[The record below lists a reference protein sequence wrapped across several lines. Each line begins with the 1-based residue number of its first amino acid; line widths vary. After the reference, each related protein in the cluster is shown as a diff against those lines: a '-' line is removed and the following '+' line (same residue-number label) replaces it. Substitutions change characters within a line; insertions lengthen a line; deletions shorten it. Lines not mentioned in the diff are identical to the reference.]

1 MAIYGHLPKNA
12 SFTEMPGWEQW
23 RRTKK
28 GGCRTMRKGKWGRAE
43 GELNQAEEKEQAQA
57 LRALE
62 GKKKRHTGRN
72 ILLTLAALLAAGAV
86 AFYFLFGVAS
96 WQRLDLEK
104 LTKIPQTGAIYDRNG
119 DFAARIQSV
128 QNRVSVPL
136 SSVPTSVQ
144 SAFLAAE
151 DLRFYQHPGFDVVRI
166 FGALVSNLKSGD
178 YAEGASTIT
187 QQLVKLSSWS
197 MPAPRIKFLKCI

>member
-1 MAIYGHLPKNA
+1 
-12 SFTEMPGWEQW
+12 
-23 RRTKK
+23 
-28 GGCRTMRKGKWGRAE
+28 MRKGKWGRAE
-43 GELNQAEEKEQAQA
+43 RELNQAEEKEQAQA

-136 SSVPTSVQ
+136 SSVPTSV
-144 SAFLAAE
+144 SRA
-151 DLRFYQHPGFDVVRI
+151 
-166 FGALVSNLKSGD
+166 
-178 YAEGASTIT
+178 
-187 QQLVKLSSWS
+187 
-197 MPAPRIKFLKCI
+197 